1 MSTWIKLWIYCAL
14 LCTLNPSPVI
24 LWFTNTV
31 HIKKSYFTL
40 PTHAYEGQVT
50 WIKNLTWKILTS
62 IFLSHVLH
70 IPTLFWF
77 SIFTFRLQVLPTMH
91 ISDFFFDI
99 FQYFLD
105 LKDKHFFNFF
115 PMFCFGFLNFFNN
128 FNLLTMLSTYFSY

>member
-1 MSTWIKLWIYCAL
+1 MSTWIKLWIYRAL

-91 ISDFFFDI
+91 ISDFFFRYFSI
-99 FQYFLD
+99 F
-105 LKDKHFFNFF
+105 
-115 PMFCFGFLNFFNN
+115 FGFKRQTFFQL
-128 FNLLTMLSTYFSY
+128 FPDVLFWIFKLF